1 MKLSSG
7 KRIGQS
13 SRELTT
19 AAVFSFFLH
28 IIIFAAVFF
37 YLHAYPKYVPPI
49 YQVKLVGL
57 PSEPAKF
64 PQAPLEASQ
73 PAPPKQ
79 KAKAAPKEKAAPR
92 ERAAIKKGAMPE
104 LARLPQKPTPTKPP
118 KPEEPL
124 KPALTKSAKLEEPL
138 QKPPTAST
146 GGTPAGTTTPGA
158 KGESV
163 GMPTTQQD
171 FKFGYYLALVRGQ
184 ISQHWR
190 PPPDAPDAKARVV
203 FSVNRSGWVGDVN
216 LDTEHSSGTFG
227 FKQAAIR
234 AIRSSNPFP
243 PLPEEFSKQTLEFSV
258 DLMAEQ

>member
-1 MKLSSG
+1 MRLSSE

-13 SRELTT
+13 GGELAT

-28 IIIFAAVFF
+28 IIIFAAVFL
-37 YLHAYPKYVPPI
+37 YLHATPKKYFPPS
-49 YQVKLVGL
+49 YQVSQVKLVGM
-57 PSEPAKF
+57 PAVPAEL
-64 PQAPLEASQ
+64 PQAPAVRSQ
-73 PAPPKQ
+73 PAPSKQ
-79 KAKAAPKEKAAPR
+79 EVKAAPR
-92 ERAAIKKGAMPE
+92 EKKAAPHERTVAKKSAMPE
-104 LARLPQKPTPTKPP
+104 LARPPQKPALTKPA

-124 KPALTKSAKLEEPL
+124 QKQPAASA
-138 QKPPTAST
+138 S
-146 GGTPAGTTTPGA
+146 GTPAGTTAPGA

-171 FKFGYYLALVRGQ
+171 FKFGYYLDLVRVQ

-203 FSVNRSGWVGDVN
+203 FSVNRSGWVGDIN
-216 LDTEHSSGTFG
+216 LDAGHSSGTFG

>member
-13 SRELTT
+13 GGELTT

-37 YLHAYPKYVPPI
+37 YLHATPKYVPPI

-64 PQAPLEASQ
+64 PQAPPEANQ

-79 KAKAAPKEKAAPR
+79 KAKAAPKEKKAAPKAFKA
-92 ERAAIKKGAMPE
+92 ETKKSAMPE
-104 LARLPQKPTPTKPP
+104 LARLPQKPALSKSAR
-118 KPEEPL
+118 PEEPL
-124 KPALTKSAKLEEPL
+124 QEQPAASA
-138 QKPPTAST
+138 
-146 GGTPAGTTTPGA
+146 GGTPAGTTVPGA

-216 LDTEHSSGTFG
+216 LDAEHSSGTFG

-258 DLMAEQ
+258 DLMVEQ